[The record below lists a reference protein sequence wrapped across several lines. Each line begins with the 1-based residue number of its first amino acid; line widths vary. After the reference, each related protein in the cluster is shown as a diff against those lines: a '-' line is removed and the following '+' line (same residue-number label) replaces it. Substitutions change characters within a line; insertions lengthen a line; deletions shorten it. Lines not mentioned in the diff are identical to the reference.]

1 MVPNVHEET
10 KKINRRRFFFQRPK
24 PQNPKTP
31 KPRPNYLYL
40 IIIIMEMEFDD
51 AGRELVENNVASE
64 GGTYA
69 VFFTFNG
76 T

>member
-1 MVPNVHEET
+1 
-10 KKINRRRFFFQRPK
+10 
-24 PQNPKTP
+24 
-31 KPRPNYLYL
+31 
-40 IIIIMEMEFDD
+40 MEMEFDD